1 VTLLPQWTDIV
12 LGNYRQ
18 SEPWHNL
25 LPTSPPHT
33 EVDVIVPCYNVE
45 RCVRRA
51 LDSVLR
57 QTHQGFSIYA
67 VDDGS
72 TDNTV
77 RVLETYAPRCILIS
91 QPHAGPA
98 AARNRAIRES
108 ISPFVAFI
116 DADDEWLPDKLERQ
130 VALLRR
136 DESLGMV
143 CSHCLISEAGNAQGG
158 HTAVDNVSHNGR
170 LFKQLVRNC
179 FVFTPSV
186 VVRRRCLQA
195 IGLFYEALPVSED
208 FNLWLRIAARWDIA
222 IVPAVLAIVNK
233 RPGSL
238 SLTIS
243 PEERLRSGVAA
254 LEHVRSTCLTL
265 SPVEQQA
272 LRIALAERIYFYGSH
287 LLSTGAQSVSRQ
299 HLSSAFTLQPT
310 HWRALAKLTLSYLPA
325 EVYGSLARLK
335 SAFTL

>member
-1 VTLLPQWTDIV
+1 VDRYDDSD
-12 LGNYRQ
+12 YRQ
-18 SEPWHNL
+18 SEPWPNL

-45 RCVRRA
+45 HCVRRA

-57 QTHQGFSIYA
+57 QTHQDFCIYA

-77 RVLETYAPRCILIS
+77 RVLETYAPRCIVMS
-91 QPHAGPA
+91 QAHAGPA

-108 ISPFVAFI
+108 VSPFVAFI

-130 VALLRR
+130 LALLRR

-143 CSHCLISEAGNAQGG
+143 CSHCLISNAGSTEGR
-158 HTAVDNVSHNGR
+158 HTVVDNVPHNGR
-170 LFKQLVRNC
+170 LFKHLARNC

-186 VVRRRCLQA
+186 VVRRRCLQE
-195 IGLFYEALPVSED
+195 IGLFHEALPVSED
-208 FNLWLRIAARWDIA
+208 FNLWLRIAARWEIA
-222 IVPAVLAIVNK
+222 IVPAVFAMVNK
-233 RPGSL
+233 RSGSL

-254 LEHVRSTCLTL
+254 LEHVRSSCSTL
-265 SPVEQQA
+265 SPVEQRA
-272 LRIALAERIYFYGSH
+272 LRHALAERIYFYGSH

-299 HLSSAFTLQPT
+299 HLSSALTLQPT

-325 EVYGSLARLK
+325 QIYGSLARLK
-335 SAFTL
+335 SALTL

>member
-1 VTLLPQWTDIV
+1 MDRYGDWD
-12 LGNYRQ
+12 YRQ
-18 SEPWHNL
+18 SEPWQNL

-45 RCVRRA
+45 HYVRRA
-51 LDSVLR
+51 LDSVLL
-57 QTHQGFSIYA
+57 QTHQDFCIYA
-67 VDDGS
+67 VDDGC

-77 RVLETYAPRCILIS
+77 RVLETYAPRCIVMS
-91 QPHAGPA
+91 QAHAGPA

-108 ISPFVAFI
+108 VSPFVAFI

-130 VALLRR
+130 LALLRR

-143 CSHCLISEAGNAQGG
+143 CSHCLISNAGSTEGR
-158 HTAVDNVSHNGR
+158 HTVVDNVPHNGR
-170 LFKQLVRNC
+170 LFKHLVRNC

-186 VVRRRCLQA
+186 VVRRRCLQE
-195 IGLFYEALPVSED
+195 IGLFHEALPVSED

-222 IVPAVLAIVNK
+222 IVPAVCAIVNK
-233 RPGSL
+233 RSGSL

-254 LEHVRSTCLTL
+254 LEHVRSSCSTL
-265 SPVEQQA
+265 SPVEQRA
-272 LRIALAERIYFYGSH
+272 LRLALAERIYFYGSH

-299 HLSSAFTLQPT
+299 HLSSALTLQPT
-310 HWRALAKLTLSYLPA
+310 HWRAFAKLTLSYLPA
-325 EVYGSLARLK
+325 EIYGSLARLK
-335 SAFTL
+335 SALTL